1 MRPRM
6 SQIEHGS
13 ADGINTEI
21 HQLGPDQPCVEAYGF
36 EGCIEIGGGKLAEA
50 GSRWGCSPLRRTQT
64 LDPPTLLID
73 EHRRVFPAHRVAK
86 LGNQPPNRP
95 GFSDIASEENESE
108 RFDAGKKTALFVAQP

>member
-21 HQLGPDQPCVEAYGF
+21 HQLGPDQLRVEAYGF
-36 EGCIEIGGGKLAEA
+36 ERRIEIGGGKLAEA
-50 GSRWGCSPLRRTQT
+50 GSRSGCPPLWRTQP
-64 LDPPTLLID
+64 LDPSPLLID

-86 LGNQPPNRP
+86 LGNQPPNLP

-108 RFDAGKKTALFVAQP
+108 GFDAG